1 MYKHILV
8 PTDGTKL
15 SARAVRA
22 AVALA
27 KTCGAKITGVYVIP
41 PYVPPVYSEGMLY
54 MADIGPQRH
63 KELMAKAAKKALDA
77 VAAEARR
84 GGVGSSTASP
94 LADQPWVGILK
105 MARAKGCDLIVM
117 ASHGRRGIAGLLLG
131 SETTKVLTH
140 SKIPVLVCR

>member
-22 AVALA
+22 AVELA

-41 PYVPPVYSEGMLY
+41 PYMPPVYSEGMLY
-54 MADIGPQRH
+54 VADIGPQRH

-77 VAAEARR
+77 LGAEARR
-84 GGVGSSTASP
+84 AKVASASAAP
-94 LADQPWVGILK
+94 LADQPWEGILK
-105 MARAKGCDLIVM
+105 TARAKRCDLIVM

>member
-22 AVALA
+22 AVDLA
-27 KTCGAKITGVYVIP
+27 KTCGARITGVYVIP

-54 MADIGPQRH
+54 VADIGPQRH

-77 VAAEARR
+77 VAAKRQTGRKRMTRVDPQLRIEVPEGQA
-84 GGVGSSTASP
+84 GG
-94 LADQPWVGILK
+94 
-105 MARAKGCDLIVM
+105 
-117 ASHGRRGIAGLLLG
+117 
-131 SETTKVLTH
+131 
-140 SKIPVLVCR
+140 